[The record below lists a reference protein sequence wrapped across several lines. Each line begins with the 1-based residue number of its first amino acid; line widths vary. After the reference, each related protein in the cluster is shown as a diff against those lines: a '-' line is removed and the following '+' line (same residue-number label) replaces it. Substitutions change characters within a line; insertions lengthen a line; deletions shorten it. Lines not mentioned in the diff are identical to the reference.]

1 MYLFIILRGFPL
13 RHWMLCKAALNYH
26 QTRSAAAAYWS
37 IKYLIYQQTEWT
49 FVLSQSCLPVFW
61 MKFIASVSARG
72 MCALHRDQAADSQVK
87 GQGCSQLCRQKRH
100 TNKPKDAQTHAHTE
114 DHNTKITAHLLHLRA
129 SFSWPDSSC
138 GFARNRLTPSCSVVL
153 ALLTA
158 TDVLVMFTRRRIFW
172 CSLFFFQMVF
182 FLFVWL
188 FVKLSFL

>member
-1 MYLFIILRGFPL
+1 MDFCFE
-13 RHWMLCKAALNYH
+13 
-26 QTRSAAAAYWS
+26 S
-37 IKYLIYQQTEWT
+37 
-49 FVLSQSCLPVFW
+49 VVFW

-72 MCALHRDQAADSQVK
+72 MCALHRDKAADSQVK

-138 GFARNRLTPSCSVVL
+138 GFARNRLTPSRCVAL

-158 TDVLVMFTRRRIFW
+158 TAVLVMFTRRRIFW
-172 CSLFFFQMVF
+172 CSLFFFQRVF
-182 FLFVWL
+182 FCLFDC
-188 FVKLSFL
+188 FVKLSFFKWDWPSAKKTKRSALKNDHVCNPCTLE